1 MASKMLDIMRGLQ
14 ARKVQ
19 LTVRYLSDDDML
31 LDGCKDAWQSAR
43 STKLLEFAPF
53 SVSCLDFDMISCR
66 IRCGLEL

>member
-1 MASKMLDIMRGLQ
+1 VASKMLDIMRGLQ

-43 STKLLEFAPF
+43 PTKLLEFAPF